1 MKKPVF
7 VSLLCKI
14 YFDLSKKSISFKCET
29 NFLENCKY
37 VSNVWMFGMLRMYVR
52 GVSNEP
58 LMLRTSGYH
67 FFEHI
72 VYMQNM
78 AVVNNEILA

>member
-1 MKKPVF
+1 
-7 VSLLCKI
+7 
-14 YFDLSKKSISFKCET
+14 
-29 NFLENCKY
+29 
-37 VSNVWMFGMLRMYVR
+37 MFGMLRMYVR

-67 FFEHI
+67 FFKHI

-78 AVVNNEILA
+78 TVVNNEILA